1 MSHSPVKLTKKA
13 VPGEILRSPRR
24 VDASEPAISPMR
36 ILIIDD
42 EPNIRKTLRLAL
54 AASGMLVD
62 EAANGQ
68 EALRLLE
75 RASFDL
81 AFLDLRL
88 GQESGLDLLER
99 LALGAPRIAV
109 VIVTAYA
116 SIDSAVDAMRRGAF
130 DYLPKPFTPGQ
141 IRAVLERVGRHRSMQ
156 NRLTALEDRMR
167 REFPEVALD
176 VGDERVEQVLA
187 QARKVA
193 ATEAI
198 VLLRGE
204 SGTGKGVLAH
214 AIHAWSERRTGP
226 FVNIS
231 CPSLTADLLES
242 VLFGHARGAFT
253 GAVSDTEGK
262 IAAAEGG
269 TLFLDEIGDLPLP
282 IQPKLL
288 RFLQERKYERV
299 GETRTRTSDVRL
311 IAASNRDLDA
321 AVAAGEFRDD
331 LLFRLNVVELTLPPL
346 RERSDR
352 LALAD
357 HLLSFFA
364 LRLGKK
370 MEGFTDEA
378 RQSILE
384 YAWPGNLRE
393 LRNAIERAV
402 IFAAPPLVDR
412 GDLPIRVARP
422 ANPDTSGRDAA
433 IEVGQPVTLLQLENE
448 HIRLILERTSSREEA
463 ARILGVDPSTLYRKR
478 RLLGL

>member
-1 MSHSPVKLTKKA
+1 
-13 VPGEILRSPRR
+13 
-24 VDASEPAISPMR
+24 MR
-36 ILIIDD
+36 ILIVDD
-42 EPNIRKTLRLAL
+42 EPNILKTLRVAL
-54 AASGMLVD
+54 SASGMSVE
-62 EAANGQ
+62 EATSGPG
-68 EALRLLE
+68 ALRLVE
-75 RASFDL
+75 RGSFDL
-81 AFLDLRL
+81 AFIDLRL

-99 LALGAPRIAV
+99 LALAAPRLAV

-141 IRAVLERVGRHRSMQ
+141 IRAILERVCRHRSLQ
-156 NRLTALEDRMR
+156 NRLTELEERIR

-193 ATEAI
+193 ATDAI

-214 AIHAWSERRTGP
+214 AIHAWSNRSSGP

-253 GAVSDTEGK
+253 GAISDTEGK

-269 TLFLDEIGDLPLP
+269 TLFLDEIGDMPLA

-288 RFLQERKYERV
+288 RFLQERRYERV
-299 GETRTRTSDVRL
+299 GETRTRSADVRL

-331 LLFRLNVVELTLPPL
+331 LLFRLNVVELALPPL
-346 RERSDR
+346 RQRSDR
-352 LALAD
+352 LALAE

-364 LRLGKK
+364 VRLGKK

-378 RQSILE
+378 RQSLLE
-384 YAWPGNLRE
+384 YDWPGNVRE

-412 GDLPIRVARP
+412 GDLPIRVARIASSTP
-422 ANPDTSGRDAA
+422 SGPSSA
-433 IEVGQPVTLLQLENE
+433 IEVGQPVTLEQLETE
-448 HIRLILERTSSREEA
+448 HIRLILGRTASREEA

-478 RLLGL
+478 KLLGL